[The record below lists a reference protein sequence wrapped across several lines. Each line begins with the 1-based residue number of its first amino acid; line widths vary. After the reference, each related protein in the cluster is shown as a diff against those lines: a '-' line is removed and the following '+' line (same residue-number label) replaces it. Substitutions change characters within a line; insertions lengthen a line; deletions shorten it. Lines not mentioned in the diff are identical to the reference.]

1 MNKSIT
7 KVTLALLGLGLIS
20 IAGCGGGGNTVA
32 GDGNTPGGS
41 ITGISLSGIAAT
53 GAPMASAT
61 VQIYGADGVAL
72 LQTPATVAPDGR
84 YSASIPSTAKFPLII
99 ISDDGSTRLLSVLAE
114 ATETANVNQLTNLIA
129 ARLSPT
135 GDPASLISEIASK
148 LATIS
153 SSTLASKNQEMLA
166 AIKPLLD
173 ALNLPASTNPQ
184 TVSFAA
190 NGTGFDKLL
199 DSLDVK
205 IEPKGSSSTIDL
217 TVRKAVKE
225 GEDLPNVSFSS
236 DASYKTLPAVKASEL
251 VTDGLSVKLQALLD
265 QMTKCYALDKTVRV
279 NNVKGT
285 ATAITAAQ
293 CKAIFYGNDP
303 TSYRLN
309 GAGVKYDQH
318 FGGIF
323 TANPGV
329 KFISPKYFYTVSET
343 VAGGVNGPT
352 AGDVVFGYRWQDDY
366 GNFQYE
372 KNVARLDPSDNQY
385 RIIGNQYLLP
395 GGVSPYAQRREFSK
409 DPAYTYDSVG
419 YVFDLP
425 CNDFTKNWVK
435 VVITTPPFDETG
447 VGGKITMKPNLSL
460 VGGCNYSYFTI
471 AKDNVTPSGTGFVRI
486 QSKFAST
493 PPVDV
498 IHPSLSPDSAFLMFT
513 DVDFTDAELEKI
525 PQFGTWKYEY
535 FFQGNTTST
544 PNETQYF
551 KTTARAKTVEGF
563 KKSVPLPSLTSL
575 PSVSYQDQN
584 ARTLVQNSSIGYF
597 IPQGPKFDLSWIVAS
612 DTNPLLKG
620 TEPATYRAR
629 IYGAYGDRTVINN
642 SRGMRDG
649 YEDSAL
655 FRSSARAASIY
666 CGEGGSAPQCVNGNF
681 KSTQYATTVTD
692 IDLISRTNDGSD
704 ASHFYTF
711 RKYSK

>member
-1 MNKSIT
+1 MKKIT
-7 KVTLALLGLGLIS
+7 STATLALLSLGMLGIQ
-20 IAGCGGGGNTVA
+20 GCGGGG
-32 GDGNTPGGS
+32 GNTASTSGNN
-41 ITGISLSGIAAT
+41 IALSGIAAT
-53 GAPMASAT
+53 GAPLASAT

-72 LQTPATVAPDGR
+72 LATPATVATDGR
-84 YSASIPSTAKFPLII
+84 YSASISPTAKFPLII
-99 ISDDGSTRLLSVLAE
+99 IADDGSTKLLSVLAE
-114 ATETANVNQLTNLIA
+114 AGETATANINQLTNLIA

-135 GDPASLISEIASK
+135 GDPASLISEIVAK
-148 LATIS
+148 LATINT
-153 SSTLASKNQEMLA
+153 STLSSKNQEMQA

-173 ALNLPASTNPQ
+173 ALNLSSSTNPQ

-205 IEPKGSSSTIDL
+205 IEPKGSSSIIDL
-217 TVRKAVKE
+217 TLRKAVRE

-236 DASYKTLPAVKASEL
+236 DARYKTLPAVSANEL
-251 VTDGLSVKLQALLD
+251 APDGLSVKLQALLD
-265 QMTKCYALDKTVRV
+265 QMTSCYALDKSIRA
-279 NNVKGT
+279 NNVQGT

-303 TSYRLN
+303 TKYRLN
-309 GAGVKYDQH
+309 GAVVKFDQH

-323 TANPGV
+323 TAAPGV
-329 KFISPKYFYTVSET
+329 KFISPKYYYTVSET
-343 VAGGVNGPT
+343 VANGVTGPT
-352 AGDVVFGYRWQDDY
+352 AGDVVFGYRWQDEY

-395 GGVSPYAQRREFSK
+395 GGVSPYAQRREFPN
-409 DPAYTYDSVG
+409 DPTYTYDSVG

-425 CNDFTKNWVK
+425 CNDRTKKWEK
-435 VVITTPPFDETG
+435 VIITTPPFDETG
-447 VGGKITMKPNLSL
+447 ERGDITMKPNVSL
-460 VGGCNYSYFTI
+460 GGVCNYSYFTI
-471 AKDNVTPSGTGFVRI
+471 AKDNVTPTGTGFVRI

-493 PPVDV
+493 PPVGV
-498 IHPSLSPDSAFLMFT
+498 SHPSLSPDSAFLMFA

-535 FFQGNTTST
+535 FFEGNTTST
-544 PNETQYF
+544 PNATQYF
-551 KTTARAKTVEGF
+551 KTTARAKTVDGF

-575 PSVSYQDQN
+575 PSVSYQAQN
-584 ARTLVQNSSIGYF
+584 ARTLVQHSSIGYF
-597 IPQGPKFDLSWIVAS
+597 IPQGPKFDLSWTVAS

-629 IYGAYGDRTVINN
+629 IYGAYGDRTVING
-642 SRGMRDG
+642 SRGTRNG
-649 YEDSAL
+649 YEDSAV
-655 FRSSARAASIY
+655 FRSSARMASIY
-666 CGEGGSAPQCVNGNF
+666 CGERASAPQCVEGNF
-681 KSTQYATTVTD
+681 KNTAYETIIND
-692 IDLISRTNDGSD
+692 IDLISRTSDAWD

-711 RKYSK
+711 RKYSN